1 MSSPTKRKR
10 LGNDSPRSGPMKE
23 DTPQL
28 EDNID
33 PRLLMQGDF
42 QPEEEVER
50 DEQREEAHSGALSMG
65 ESRILRSLATLQ
77 RYVEANLT
85 TLSRRA
91 VTIDYNA
98 HIRNANA
105 EIFRCRRSDHARL
118 LPLLSLHTFEPLH
131 GFPQTFRDVAALTH
145 QQMAAM
151 LDDVDRTV
159 DARNDWDIPAH
170 FRLAIGLPVDYQM
183 V

>member
-1 MSSPTKRKR
+1 MPFLISTYTLTIP
-10 LGNDSPRSGPMKE
+10 DSPQ
-23 DTPQL
+23 QL

-91 VTIDYNA
+91 VT
-98 HIRNANA
+98 
-105 EIFRCRRSDHARL
+105 
-118 LPLLSLHTFEPLH
+118 
-131 GFPQTFRDVAALTH
+131 
-145 QQMAAM
+145 M
-151 LDDVDRTV
+151 
-159 DARNDWDIPAH
+159 
-170 FRLAIGLPVDYQM
+170 
-183 V
+183 